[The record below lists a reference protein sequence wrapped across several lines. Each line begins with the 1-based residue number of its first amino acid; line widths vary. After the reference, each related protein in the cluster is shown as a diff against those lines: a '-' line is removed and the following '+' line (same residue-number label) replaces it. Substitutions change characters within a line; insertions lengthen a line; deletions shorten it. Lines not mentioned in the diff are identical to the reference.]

1 MADIKVALIGY
12 GFAGRLL
19 HAPLIRAAKGLE
31 LAMAVSSRADDVH
44 ADLPDVAVA
53 ADLATAL
60 SDPEIGLVVIA
71 TPNALHAEQAHAAFD
86 AGKHVVIDK
95 PFATTLEEAESI
107 AEHARRT
114 GLTVCVFQNRRWD
127 AHILTAKAMLDAGRF
142 GTVSDAILRYDRLR
156 GTVPGRWHDLDIPG
170 SGVWFNLGS
179 HLVDQAIHL
188 FGRPRT
194 ISAEFATQRPGA
206 VNDDYFNVVLGYERL
221 RVVLHACMISPAPG
235 PVIEIQGSHGAFV
248 KYGQDTQEEMLKARR
263 TPGDDGWG
271 VDPVPG
277 AFTAAEGEITLPPQ
291 PVVCG
296 PGHYCGFYEG
306 IAAAIRGEAPAPVAL
321 EDSLLA
327 MRLLDLATQSTREG
341 RRLILEG

>member
-1 MADIKVALIGY
+1 MAKIKAALVGY
-12 GFAGRLL
+12 GSAGRIL
-19 HAPLIRAAKGLE
+19 HAPLIRATVGLE
-31 LAMAVSSRADDVH
+31 LAAVVSSRADDVH
-44 ADLPDVAVA
+44 DDLPDVIVVP
-53 ADLATAL
+53 DLATAL
-60 SDPEIGLVVIA
+60 SNPDIGLVVIA
-71 TPNALHAEQAHAAFD
+71 TPNALHAEQAHAALD

-95 PFATTLEEAESI
+95 PFTTTLAEAESI

-142 GTVSDAILRYDRLR
+142 GTVSDVILRYDRLR
-156 GTVPGRWHDLDIPG
+156 DAVPGRWHDLNIPG

-188 FGRPRT
+188 FGRPLT
-194 ISAEFATQRPGA
+194 ISAEFARQRPGA
-206 VNDDYFNVVLGYERL
+206 VNDDYFNVVLGYDHL
-221 RVVLHACMISPAPG
+221 RVMLHACMISPAPG

-263 TPGDDGWG
+263 TPGDNGWG
-271 VDPVPG
+271 VDPVP
-277 AFTAAEGEITLPPQ
+277 ATFTAAEGETTFAPQ

-306 IAAAIRGEAPAPVAL
+306 MAAAIRGEAPAPVAL

-327 MRLLDLATQSTREG
+327 MRLLDLAVQSAHED
-341 RRLILEG
+341 RRLKVEG

>member
-1 MADIKVALIGY
+1 MADIKVALVGY
-12 GFAGRLL
+12 GFAGRLI
-19 HAPLIRAAKGLE
+19 HAPLIHATKGLE
-31 LAMAVSSRADDVH
+31 LVTVVSSRADDVH
-44 ADLPDVAVA
+44 ADLPDVAVTP
-53 ADLATAL
+53 DLATAL
-60 SDPEIGLVVIA
+60 SDPEISLVVIA
-71 TPNALHAEQAHAAFD
+71 TPNTLHAEQAHTVLD

-95 PFATTLEEAESI
+95 PFATTLAEAESI
-107 AEHARRT
+107 AEHARRA

-127 AHILTAKAMLDAGRF
+127 AHILTAKALLDAGRF
-142 GTVSDAILRYDRLR
+142 GAVSDAILRYDRLR

-170 SGVWFNLGS
+170 SGIWFNLGS

-188 FGRPRT
+188 FGRPLT

-206 VNDDYFNVVLGYERL
+206 VNDDYFNVVLGYDRL

-263 TPGDDGWG
+263 TPGDAGWG

-277 AFTAAEGEITLPPQ
+277 TFTAADGETTLPPQ
-291 PVVCG
+291 PVICG
-296 PGHYCGFYEG
+296 PGHYRGFYEG
-306 IAAAIRGEAPAPVAL
+306 MAAVIRGEAPAPVAL

-327 MRLLDLATQSTREG
+327 MRLLDLAAQSAREG
-341 RRLILEG
+341 RRLNVEG

>member
-1 MADIKVALIGY
+1 MADIKVALVGY
-12 GFAGRLL
+12 GFAGRII
-19 HAPLIRAAKGLE
+19 HAPLIRATEGLE
-31 LAMAVSSRADDVH
+31 LATVVSSRAADVH
-44 ADLPDVAVA
+44 ADLPDVAVVP
-53 ADLATAL
+53 DLATAL
-60 SDPEIGLVVIA
+60 SGPDIGLVVIA
-71 TPNALHAEQAHAAFD
+71 TPNALHAKQAHAALD
-86 AGKHVVIDK
+86 AGKPVVIDK
-95 PFATTLEEAESI
+95 PFTTTLAEAENI
-107 AEHARRT
+107 AEHARRA

-127 AHILTAKAMLDAGRF
+127 AHILIAKALLDAGRF

-156 GTVPGRWHDLDIPG
+156 GTVSGRWHDLDIPG

-188 FGRPRT
+188 FGRPLT

-206 VNDDYFNVVLGYERL
+206 VNDDYFNVVLGYDRL

-263 TPGDDGWG
+263 MPGDDGWG

-277 AFTAAEGEITLPPQ
+277 TFTAAEGEATLPPQ
-291 PVVCG
+291 LIICG
-296 PGHYCGFYEG
+296 PGHYRGFYEG
-306 IAAAIRGEAPAPVAL
+306 MVAALRGEAPAPVAL

-327 MRLLDLATQSTREG
+327 MRLLDLAAQSAREG
-341 RRLILEG
+341 RRLTVEG